1 MDKNVIC
8 VVGPTASGKTD
19 LAVQLALALDGEV
32 VSCDSMQIY
41 RGMDIGT
48 AKPTREERQGIPHHM
63 LDVADPTESYSVSRF
78 VDEAD
83 RAVQDVLA
91 RGKRAILAGKHVLCE
106 KPMVLSKAEAEDCFR
121 LADEKGLVLMEG
133 VKTAYCP
140 GYHKVIEKA
149 KSGIIGD
156 IRYIDSCF
164 TKLEG
169 ESSRELNDTEYG
181 GSFTELG
188 SYVMLPVFDLLG
200 YIGEPLFVSLCDSK
214 GIDLFTRMDA
224 KGMYGIASA
233 ECGLG
238 VKAEGR
244 LLISGTK
251 GFIKAA
257 APWWKTRH
265 IEIHFEDESKSISL
279 DEPFEGDGLR
289 YEISEFM
296 QQIENGGRVTNYA
309 PKDRSVF
316 MADMMERFL
325 HKRAESGVSSK

>member
-1 MDKNVIC
+1 MIRI
-8 VVGPTASGKTD
+8 G
-19 LAVQLALALDGEV
+19 
-32 VSCDSMQIY
+32 I
-41 RGMDIGT
+41 IGT
-48 AKPTREERQGIPHHM
+48 GRIAR
-63 LDVADPTESYSVSRF
+63 RF
-78 VDEAD
+78 VPEALCVNGVQITAVYNPHEGSAERFVREVCGDEAVEACGSLD
-83 RAVQDVLA
+83 EFWSYIDAAYIASPHETHVGYIKESLA
-91 RGKRAILAGKHVLCE
+91 HGKHVLCE
-106 KPMVLSKAEAEDCFR
+106 KPMVLGKAEAEDCFR

-140 GYHKVIEKA
+140 GYHKVIEQA

-156 IRYIDSCF
+156 IKYIDSCF
-164 TKLEG
+164 TKLED
-169 ESSRELNDTEYG
+169 ENSRELNDTEYG

-188 SYVMLPVFDLLG
+188 SYVMLTVFDLIED
-200 YIGEPLFVSLCDSK
+200 IGEPLFTSLCDSK
-214 GIDLFTRMDA
+214 GIDLFTRFDA

-251 GFIKAA
+251 GFIKVA

-325 HKRAESGVSSK
+325 RKRTESGVSSK